1 MRDRDFPPSLRTG
14 LGRRDLLRAG
24 LGVLSAG
31 ALDLLLGSRPAR
43 ALQLP
48 FERGDRPL
56 AAFPEKRP
64 LLVMTT
70 RPPQLETPFP
80 VFDEGVFTPN
90 DAFFVR
96 WHLAGIPTSID
107 PTTFRLRVRGRVR
120 QPLSLSLAEL
130 QRDFEQVEVA
140 AVCQCAGNSR
150 GLFEPRVPGGQWGNG
165 AMGNALWKGVRLRDL
180 LRRAQVRPDAVR
192 VRFDGLD
199 GPVARQTPDFT
210 KSLPIEEVMADQVLV
225 AHRMNGAPLPFLN
238 GFPLRLV
245 VPGWFATY
253 WIKMLS
259 DVEVLDR
266 PDEGFWMTSAYRV
279 PADPCR
285 CESPDD
291 RAGSTDPIGRM
302 AVRSFITHPTEG
314 QALAP
319 GRPATVRGF
328 AFDQGYGI
336 DRVLL
341 SVDGGRHWARTEL
354 GPDHGPFSFR
364 AWQASFRPDP
374 ARAYAL
380 QSLAIN
386 RIGDAQPA
394 SPRWNRG
401 GYLRNVVETVTVR
414 TAGEGAP

>member
-1 MRDRDFPPSLRTG
+1 ML
-14 LGRRDLLRAG
+14 
-24 LGVLSAG
+24 
-31 ALDLLLGSRPAR
+31 
-43 ALQLP
+43 
-48 FERGDRPL
+48 
-56 AAFPEKRP
+56 AFPEKRP
-64 LLVMTT
+64 LMVMTT

-80 VFDEGVFTPN
+80 VFDEGIFTPN

-96 WHLAGIPTSID
+96 WHLAGIPTTIELE
-107 PTTFRLRVRGRVR
+107 TFRLHVRGRVR
-120 QPLSLSLAEL
+120 RTLSLSLAEL

-150 GLFEPRVPGGQWGNG
+150 GFFDPRVPGGQWGNG

-180 LRRAQVRPDAVR
+180 LERAQLRPDAVQ

-199 GPVARQTPDFT
+199 RPVAKQTPDFA
-210 KSLPIEEVMADQVLV
+210 KSLPIEEVMADEVLV
-225 AHRMNGAPLPFLN
+225 AHSMNGAPLPFLN

-253 WIKMLS
+253 WVKMLS
-259 DVEVLDR
+259 DIEVLNG
-266 PDEGFWMTSAYRV
+266 PDNGFWMTTAYRI

-285 CESPDD
+285 CERPDA
-291 RAGSTDPIGRM
+291 RAGSTEPMGRM

-314 QALAP
+314 QALHP
-319 GRPATVRGF
+319 GRPMAVRGL

-341 SVDGGRHWARTEL
+341 SVDGGRHWVRTEL

-374 ARAYAL
+374 ARSYAL

-394 SPRWNRG
+394 SPLWNRG
-401 GYLRNVVETVTVR
+401 GYLRNVIETVMVG
-414 TAGEGAP
+414 TAGEGRP